1 MKEGCFQVAGHTCL
15 TAVRQ
20 FPSIRVTAPVLLSP
34 ARYASHT
41 GSRWGCCNRRISY
54 TVPNNTRQ
62 GYARKS
68 TLKLAGYSIHPPCL
82 SWKHTLAGFLC
93 LKFNA
98 VGACE
103 NVTPAVAQSSPVH
116 SVIPAADTILPR
128 AQTVILTAQ
137 TVILIAQ
144 TVILIA
150 QTVIPAKAG
159 IHTGKQRSAA

>member
-1 MKEGCFQVAGHTCL
+1 MREGCQSTNSGYN
-15 TAVRQ
+15 
-20 FPSIRVTAPVLLSP
+20 PV
-34 ARYASHT
+34 
-41 GSRWGCCNRRISY
+41 
-54 TVPNNTRQ
+54 NNTRQ
-62 GYARKS
+62 GYVLWS
-68 TLKLAGYSIHPPCL
+68 TLKPAGYSIHPPCL

-128 AQTVILTAQ
+128 AQTVILIAQ